1 MEKNIKILL
10 FTIFIIS
17 VIHVNCQ
24 ESYVNNFAQVSIVK
38 RQMKFGNDE
47 QLLTYIQKHYF
58 DYMWTGAEPSSG
70 LARVRLLT
78 ENPERDKDLEL
89 PVFWS
94 VLNVNLSPA
103 GKEWN
108 DSKKSSIFC
117 KMQKGIMACG
127 RTGSGHIRER
137 PFLLQILPVKTM
149 EVMLWKAPS

>member
-24 ESYVNNFAQVSIVK
+24 ESYVNNSAQVSIVK

-78 ENPERDKDLEL
+78 ENPERDKD
-89 PVFWS
+89 VI
-94 VLNVNLSPA
+94 LSPA